1 MYSMVKHMATNRI
14 KAEHIKPSK
23 IGSIRVVDGEAAI
36 CESCSDYLTDEAR
49 FGDGYAER
57 LFYARTE
64 SDVVAVVNLANETN
78 THITISAGRTGLAG
92 GAVPQGGILLSLEYM
107 DKLRGVGFDNTKN
120 KWYIRAEPGVT
131 LETLNSA
138 VHKRQLD
145 PLKGQGSKDEQ
156 EALDKLLKDP
166 TTYFFP
172 PDPTEMTAHLGG
184 SLAAN
189 ASGARSFRY
198 KAIRQWTKRIRVVLA
213 NGNILDIPRGAIFA
227 KKGVFDIEL
236 TDGTVH
242 HVKVPN
248 YVMPS
253 TKNAAGLFAH
263 PGMDLIDLFIGSEGI
278 LGIITEAEV
287 WLEVYPERSLTIF
300 AFFPTEKAALDFVK
314 DIRDESSPVQPTLVE
329 YFDSNAVQMLR
340 DARAKGIAG
349 VTVPPQVEN
358 AEAIIFFEIPFA
370 EAEMEPTFM
379 AAQKL
384 LSKYGIGMD
393 DTWAGIDPGDL
404 DKMKAVR
411 HLIPETVNALI
422 AQRKQTYPQVHKLG
436 TDMAVPDEHMETMIA
451 FYKKT
456 LDDAGME
463 YIMFGHIGDN
473 HLHVNILPRT
483 DEEVDQGMEI
493 YKQFAKKAVE
503 LGGTVSAEHG
513 IGKLKRPFL
522 RIMYGDEGL
531 DAMATVKRTLDPN
544 WLLNP
549 GNMIPKPGESLEAI
563 EE

>member
-1 MYSMVKHMATNRI
+1 MATNRI
-14 KAEHIKPSK
+14 KAEQVKASK
-23 IGSIRVVDGEAAI
+23 LDNIRVVDGEEAI

-49 FGDGYAER
+49 FGDGHAER
-57 LFYARTE
+57 LFYARSE
-64 SDVVAVVNLANETN
+64 ADVIAVVKWANEN
-78 THITISAGRTGLAG
+78 KIPVTISAGRTGLTG
-92 GAVPQGGILLSLEYM
+92 GAVPQGGILLSLEQM
-107 DKLRGVGFDNTKN
+107 DKLCGLGLDETKN
-120 KWYIRAEPGVT
+120 MWFIRAQPGVT

-138 VHKRQLD
+138 VYKRQLD
-145 PLKGQGSKDEQ
+145 SLKNQCTDDEQ
-156 EALDKLLKDP
+156 AVVDRFLADP
-166 TTYFFP
+166 STHFFP

-198 KAIRQWTKRIRVVLA
+198 KAIRQWTKRLRVVLS
-213 NGNILDIPRGAIFA
+213 NGDVLDISRGTVFA
-227 KKGVFDIEL
+227 KDGRFVIEL
-236 TDGTVH
+236 TDGTIH
-242 HVKVPN
+242 EITIPT
-248 YVMPS
+248 YDMPS

-263 PGMDLIDLFIGSEGI
+263 QGMDLIDLFIGSEGI

-300 AFFPTEKAALDFVK
+300 AFFSTEKAALAFVR
-314 DIRDESSPVQPTLVE
+314 DIRSESSPVQPTLVE

-340 DARAKGIAG
+340 DARANGLAG
-349 VTVPPQVEN
+349 VTVPPQVEK
-358 AEAIIFFEIPFA
+358 AEAIIFFEIPFV
-370 EAEMEPTFM
+370 ETEMESTFM
-379 AAQKL
+379 AAQEL
-384 LSKYGIGMD
+384 LGKYEIGMD

-422 AQRKQTYPQVHKLG
+422 AQRKQKYPRVHKLG
-436 TDMAVPDEHMETMIA
+436 TDMAVPDKHMETMIS

-456 LDDAGME
+456 LDEAGME

-483 DEEVDQGMEI
+483 DAEVDEGMTI

-531 DAMATVKRTLDPN
+531 EEMAAVKRALDPD
-544 WLLNP
+544 WILNP
-549 GNMIPKPGESLEAI
+549 GNMIPRPGETLESV
-563 EE
+563 ET